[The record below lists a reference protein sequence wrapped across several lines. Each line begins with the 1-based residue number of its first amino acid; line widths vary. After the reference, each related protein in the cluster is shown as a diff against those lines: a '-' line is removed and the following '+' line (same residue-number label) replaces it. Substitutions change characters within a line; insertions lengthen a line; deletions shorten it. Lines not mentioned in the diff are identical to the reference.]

1 MSKTNQQL
9 REENAAIREMLAAG
23 PEEQLRAIPG
33 VVHVSVG
40 LKEKNGKLSDQLCI
54 RVYVKEKKSSQEV
67 PVAEK
72 IPPQVNGIPTDVHTV
87 RQFSFATDS
96 TLYRPIHGGIQI
108 SNRIVD
114 LTEDGSNTQLSRGTL
129 GCCAIDNTDHAP
141 VLLSNW
147 HVLYANSGRDGDKVF
162 QPAPTSIANVDLAD
176 VPLRPEDNTNKIGVL
191 RRSAITDKVDGAI
204 AAIDVSS
211 CCHCCGIHYSSELT
225 GLSVAGRP
233 PRNTIVGDEP
243 PVSGMAVFKVG
254 QATLRTEGV
263 VTDDNYPQFSI
274 TKSGTTY
281 TFTGQIAIQN
291 VDQTKP
297 FGVHGDSG
305 SVVINLNNKIVGLF
319 FSAATSLTV
328 GGTTQPFL
336 GLANH
341 ISDVLTA
348 LNISIPYSPD
358 VVVNSGETLMDRPGA
373 ITVPAL
379 PEAYRVLRD
388 RLQSHE
394 TTAALF
400 AIGDRHRSHGPA
412 LLATVM
418 GAVRDGHYRLPPTI
432 KGVPPHDILE
442 RIGAVVSQHCSPE
455 LKKALDMGG
464 VLLEMFRNCSDL
476 NEAIEQAA
484 TDQALSSL
492 LRDVPQ

>member
-1 MSKTNQQL
+1 
-9 REENAAIREMLAAG
+9 
-23 PEEQLRAIPG
+23 
-33 VVHVSVG
+33 
-40 LKEKNGKLSDQLCI
+40 
-54 RVYVKEKKSSQEV
+54 
-67 PVAEK
+67 
-72 IPPQVNGIPTDVHTV
+72 
-87 RQFSFATDS
+87 
-96 TLYRPIHGGIQI
+96 
-108 SNRIVD
+108 
-114 LTEDGSNTQLSRGTL
+114 
-129 GCCAIDNTDHAP
+129 
-141 VLLSNW
+141 
-147 HVLYANSGRDGDKVF
+147 
-162 QPAPTSIANVDLAD
+162 
-176 VPLRPEDNTNKIGVL
+176 
-191 RRSAITDKVDGAI
+191 
-204 AAIDVSS
+204 
-211 CCHCCGIHYSSELT
+211 
-225 GLSVAGRP
+225 
-233 PRNTIVGDEP
+233 
-243 PVSGMAVFKVG
+243 
-254 QATLRTEGV
+254 

-394 TTAALF
+394 TTAAHF
-400 AIGDRHRSHGPA
+400 AIGDRHRQEMAHLVNHCRPVTVAWHRSHGPA